1 MEAVCDAEVKAGSG
15 LTLRGGERGGQ
26 PAIQRV
32 KEAGVHEWQW
42 RRNREK
48 RAIWH
53 NRRAA
58 TACVE
63 GK

>member
-1 MEAVCDAEVKAGSG
+1 MEAACDAEVKAGSG
-15 LTLRGGERGGQ
+15 SRLRGGERGGQ
-26 PAIQRV
+26 PAIQRA

-48 RAIWH
+48 GASWR

-58 TACVE
+58 TALVE